1 MACLHAHVLSVIVCL
16 RATCLVC
23 LRAYV
28 LACLASLHDW
38 RAYVHSR
45 LLCSRGYVFTRLACL
60 LVLFLY
66 VLTCLTCLLCSNN
79 LCAYVLACFFEIIC
93 PIFFTFQKL
102 VSKNPHIEKSLFIQK
117 VFRTHLNIYDGVFGE
132 KELKVKSVS
141 LFSQKGSILYF
152 RLSFTFILS
161 LLIPV

>member
-1 MACLHAHVLSVIVCL
+1 MLTCFPWSCACVL
-16 RATCLVC
+16 RAWCAC
-23 LRAYV
+23 V
-28 LACLASLHDW
+28 LACLASLHAW

-45 LLCSRGYVFTRLACL
+45 LSCSRAYVFTRLACL

-93 PIFFTFQKL
+93 PIFFTFEKL
-102 VSKNPHIEKSLFIQK
+102 ASKNPHIEKSLFIQK
-117 VFRTHLNIYDGVFGE
+117 VFRTHLNIYDGVFCE
-132 KELKVKSVS
+132 KELKAKSVS

-161 LLIPV
+161 LSIPV

>member
-1 MACLHAHVLSVIVCL
+1 MCLHAHVLSVIVCL

-141 LFSQKGSILYF
+141 LFSQKGSILHF